1 MVRGDHSDSRGHVYR
16 CPFVVARR
24 ADTRYLRDVA
34 YANPSGLAARASLY
48 DFQQPRIDLQSEAL
62 ELLAPLDGRAVG
74 DVGCGDGRY
83 VDALRSAGAHVVGID
98 LSVGMLA
105 GVQSPPTLI
114 AADAQSLP
122 LKDASLDVVM
132 MMHML
137 YHVPD
142 PAMAVGDAARVLRRE
157 GRLLVATNGRRHL
170 AEMNELWLPL
180 LDRTGMRVSL
190 EDAGLVNPRVSVDD
204 ARRFV
209 GMQFPDPDVHWL
221 RSSVIVTDAAPVVRH
236 AASTT
241 AAQAVGDRREE
252 LIGELS
258 DAITA
263 QIRRYGEFTI
273 TTEVAF
279 LTATKT

>member
-1 MVRGDHSDSRGHVYR
+1 MSH
-16 CPFVVARR
+16 PKR
-24 ADTRYLRDVA
+24 ADTRYLREVA
-34 YANPSGLAARASLY
+34 YADPSGLAARAGLY
-48 DFQQPRIDLQSEAL
+48 DFQEPYIDLQAEAL
-62 ELLAPLDGRAVG
+62 AALGDLDGRMVG
-74 DVGCGDGRY
+74 DVGCGSGSYIDTVRG
-83 VDALRSAGAHVVGID
+83 AGARVVGID

-105 GVQSPPTLI
+105 GVPDPPALV

-122 LKDASLDVVM
+122 LAGASLDAVM

-142 PAMAVGDAARVLRRE
+142 PAMAVAEAARVLRPA
-157 GRLLVATNGRRHL
+157 GTLLVATNGRRHL

-180 LDRTGMRVSL
+180 LDRTGLRVPL
-190 EDAGLVNPRVSVDD
+190 EDSGLVNPRVTAGD
-204 ARRFV
+204 AERFV
-209 GMQFPDPDVHWL
+209 SLHFQDPSVHWL

-241 AAQAVGDRREE
+241 AAQAVGEEREE

-258 DAITA
+258 DAITE
-263 QIRRYGEFTI
+263 QIGRDGRFTI

-279 LTATKT
+279 VTATRV

>member
-1 MVRGDHSDSRGHVYR
+1 
-16 CPFVVARR
+16 VAKR

-34 YANPSGLAARASLY
+34 YADPSGLAARSSLY
-48 DFQQPRIDLQSEAL
+48 DFQQPYIDLQSEAL
-62 ELLAPLDGRAVG
+62 ELLAPLDGRVVG
-74 DVGCGDGRY
+74 DIGCGDGRY
-83 VDALRSAGAHVVGID
+83 ITALRRAGAQVVGLD

-122 LKDASLDVVM
+122 LTDASLDVVM

-142 PAMAVGDAARVLRRE
+142 PAIAVAEASRVLRPD
-157 GRLLVATNGRRHL
+157 GKLLVATNGCRHL
-170 AEMNELWLPL
+170 AEMNELWFPL
-180 LDRTGMRVSL
+180 LDRTGVRAPL
-190 EDAGLVNPRVSVDD
+190 EDSGLVNPRVSADD
-204 ARRFV
+204 ARLFV
-209 GMQFPDPDVHWL
+209 TMHFQHPSVHWL
-221 RSSVIVTDAAPVVRH
+221 RSSMIVTDPAPVVRH

-241 AAQAVGDRREE
+241 AAQTVGEHRDE

-258 DAITA
+258 DAITS
-263 QIRRYGEFTI
+263 QIRRDGQFTI

-279 LTATKT
+279 ITATKS

>member
-1 MVRGDHSDSRGHVYR
+1 MPQPDTTK
-16 CPFVVARR
+16 R

-34 YANPSGLAARASLY
+34 YADPSGLAARSSLY
-48 DFQQPRIDLQSEAL
+48 DFQQPYIDLESEAL
-62 ELLAPLDGRAVG
+62 ELLAPLDGRVVG
-74 DVGCGDGRY
+74 DIGCGDGRY
-83 VDALRSAGAHVVGID
+83 VDAVRGAGAQVVGID
-98 LSVGMLA
+98 LSIGMLA

-122 LKDASLDVVM
+122 LTDASLDVVM

-142 PAMAVGDAARVLRRE
+142 PAMAVAEAARVLRRD
-157 GRLLVATNGRRHL
+157 GKLLVATNGRRHL

-180 LDRTGMRVSL
+180 LDRTGLRALL
-190 EDAGLVNPRVSVDD
+190 EDSGLVNPRVYADD

-209 GMQFPDPDVHWL
+209 GMHFPDASVHWL
-221 RSSVIVTDAAPVVRH
+221 RSSVIVTEAAPVVRH

-241 AAQAVGDRREE
+241 AAQAVGEHRDE

-258 DAITA
+258 DAITS
-263 QIRRYGEFTI
+263 QIRRDGQFTI

-279 LTATKT
+279 ISATKS

>member
-1 MVRGDHSDSRGHVYR
+1 MSQPDM
-16 CPFVVARR
+16 AKR

-34 YANPSGLAARASLY
+34 YADSSGLAARASLY

-62 ELLAPLDGRAVG
+62 ELLAPLDGRVVG
-74 DVGCGDGRY
+74 DIGCGDGRY
-83 VDALRSAGAHVVGID
+83 IAELREAGAQVIGLD

-142 PAMAVGDAARVLRRE
+142 PASAIAEAARVLRR
-157 GRLLVATNGRRHL
+157 GGTLLVATNGLRHL

-180 LDRTGMRVSL
+180 LDRIGLRAPL
-190 EDAGLVNPRVSVDD
+190 EDAGLANPRVSVDD

-209 GMQFPDPDVHWL
+209 DMHFQDASVHWL
-221 RSSVIVTDAAPVVRH
+221 RSSVIVTAAAPVVRH

-241 AAQAVGDRREE
+241 AAQAVGEHRKE

-258 DAITA
+258 DAITS
-263 QIRRYGEFTI
+263 QIRRDGQFTI

-279 LTATKT
+279 LTAATA

>member
-1 MVRGDHSDSRGHVYR
+1 MSQ
-16 CPFVVARR
+16 PKR
-24 ADTRYLRDVA
+24 ADSRYLREVA
-34 YANPSGLAARASLY
+34 YADPSGLEARASLF
-48 DFQQPRIDLQSEAL
+48 DFQQPHIDLQAGAL
-62 ELLAPLDGRAVG
+62 EVLGPLDGRLVA
-74 DVGCGDGRY
+74 DVGCGSGRY
-83 VDALRSAGAHVVGID
+83 LDALRGAGSQVFGVD

-105 GVQSPPTLI
+105 AVPDPPVLI

-122 LKDASLDVVM
+122 LTDAAIDVVM

-142 PAMAVGDAARVLRRE
+142 PALAVEEAARVLRR
-157 GRLLVATNGRRHL
+157 GGTFLVATNGRRHL
-170 AEMNELWLPL
+170 AEMNELWFPL
-180 LDRTGMRVSL
+180 LDRTGMRGSL
-190 EDAGLVNPRVSVDD
+190 EDTGLVNPRVTADE
-204 ARRFV
+204 AHHFV
-209 GMQFPDPDVHWL
+209 AVRFPDPDVHWL

-258 DAITA
+258 DAITS
-263 QIRRYGEFTI
+263 QIRRDGHFKI

-279 LTATKT
+279 LIETKA

>member
-1 MVRGDHSDSRGHVYR
+1 M
-16 CPFVVARR
+16 AKR

-34 YANPSGLAARASLY
+34 YADASGLAARASLY
-48 DFQQPRIDLQSEAL
+48 DFQRPYVDLVAEAIGM
-62 ELLAPLDGRAVG
+62 LAPLDGRMVG
-74 DVGCGDGRY
+74 DIGCGDGRY
-83 VDALRSAGAHVVGID
+83 VDALRGAGAEVLGLD

-105 GVQSPPTLI
+105 GVQSPLTLL

-122 LKDASLDVVM
+122 LTDASLDVVM

-142 PAMAVGDAARVLRRE
+142 PPIAIAEASRVLRRDSK
-157 GRLLVATNGRRHL
+157 LLVATNGRRHL

-180 LDRTGMRVSL
+180 LDRTGLRAPL
-190 EDAGLVNPRVSVDD
+190 EDSGLVNPRVSVDD

-209 GMQFPDPDVHWL
+209 GMHFQDPSVHWL
-221 RSSVIVTDAAPVVRH
+221 RSSVMVTDPAPVVRH

-241 AAQAVGDRREE
+241 AAQAAGEHRDE

-258 DAITA
+258 DAITS
-263 QIRRYGEFTI
+263 QIRRDGQFTI

-279 LTATKT
+279 ITATKS